1 MNTTHEIDF
10 GTLSWVKKE
19 IDETLNQARQALE
32 AAVENPDDASQLGA
46 CAAHLH
52 QVHGTLQMVELYG
65 AALLAEEMEL
75 IVAALNDGMVAGR
88 DDANEVLMRA
98 ILQLPDYLERLLVGH
113 KDIPLVL
120 MPLLNDLRAARG
132 QNLLSDNVLFSPDI
146 EMPLPLQP
154 RLSDDDATD
163 VCELA
168 RSLRHKY
175 QTGLLAWLRSNNGK
189 DGLAKIADVLTQLEQ
204 AATTSAALRLWW
216 IAGGLVE
223 GLRDDAL
230 VASVAVN
237 QLLGR
242 VDRQIKQV
250 IDAGEP
256 SLAEHCPPEL
266 IRNLLYYIAHAEPVG
281 ERVPAIQQT
290 FRLAELLPREDE
302 IAAARDSIAG
312 RNSALMDT
320 VGAAIKE
327 DLTRIKESLDVFV
340 RNDQRQAADLQ
351 PLGVS
356 LHQVADTLAMLG
368 MGKPRQRLKEQADI
382 IDAIAAGNCPADEER
397 LMSMAGVL
405 VYVDSCLEG
414 LGGGRAV
421 QHDHGAFGGA
431 TDGADSDY
439 REAMGAVLHAAITDV
454 GSIKESVV
462 EFMNG
467 AFEQS
472 HLEGMPGL
480 FNQIRGGMRMLSMHE
495 AARVL
500 DAVGQYVNTRLLAQ
514 SIQPSQAML
523 DDLADAITCIE
534 YYLEGAAQDR
544 INRQSVLDRA
554 RESMARLG
562 CPVAEAEPEAADDE
576 LADDA
581 VAVANEDDRSTDED
595 YEFTAP
601 FVVSDADAGVAQPV
615 ADDVQ
620 MQMPAVADV
629 TPVTAVAKPAPGP
642 AVAEDLDPEIL
653 EIFIEEAGE
662 ELANIT
668 TQLPLW
674 RANPDDTDA
683 LTTLRRSFHTL
694 KGSGRLVGA
703 LLIGEF
709 AWAYES
715 LLNRILDHTI
725 TATDATYRLL
735 DHAVVALPQLIAQL
749 TDGAE
754 PNVDVQMLIEQ
765 AQAMSRG
772 ENPDVSDEAPCVAT
786 LAQEYPADD
795 VIEECIEMPA
805 VVFDEADVSTVAAAE
820 EAVDE
825 PVILAEAVA
834 EVQAPETVEDSVMD
848 PVLLDIFSKESAGH
862 LEDIQAFVDACRT
875 QREGCHPNDKL
886 VRALHTLHGSAHMAG
901 SDAIADL
908 AGDLEKYCKNLRAN
922 QALVPAE
929 GLEVL
934 NDCATAVSAL
944 LAVLNIPGAPRAE
957 TTLLRQRVGAL
968 YELPLILAEQ
978 SGESCAE
985 SPSSC
990 TTEVTDTAQVAEQSA
1005 PETDAEPPVV
1015 DTEPAVEPQ
1024 VTAVVEHIDDVDPE
1038 LLEVFIEEG
1047 EEVLAHSD
1055 ELLQQW
1061 LADQGNHKLVEA
1073 LQREL
1078 HTLKGGARLSGLTA
1092 MGNLSHVVESALAAV
1107 VDGRLKPS
1115 NRLFDVVHMVQDRL
1129 MNMLELARS
1138 QAPMEHATDL
1148 IQEVEELLGKH
1159 LSKAELDADEVP
1171 HVAASEPVDAATP
1184 TLDDE
1189 EDTYALPREPDV
1201 VSLREDR
1208 RSLPRVAH
1216 EQVRV
1221 RADLLDNMVN
1231 YAGEVSIYRSRM
1243 EQQVSGFRFNLTEL
1257 SQTVTRLREQLRKME
1272 IETEAQILF
1281 RYEEAGGNYAD
1292 FDPLEL
1298 DRFSQL
1304 QQLSRSLVET
1314 VGDVTSIQGLFDNLT
1329 RESETLLLQQSRVV
1343 TELQEGLMRTRMV
1356 PFASLAPRLRRIVR
1370 QTCQE
1375 LDKRSELILQG
1386 ADGEMDRTVIDRVLA
1401 PLEHMLR
1408 NAVSHG
1414 IETRAQRR
1422 AKKKNEVG
1430 RITIGMAREG
1440 GEVVLTVA
1448 DDGGGIDLEAIRSK
1462 AKERGLLEDGDEL
1475 SDNDVMQFILE
1486 SGFSTAK
1493 EITQISGRGVGM
1505 DVVNSEI
1512 KQLGGSLHIDSKFG
1526 QGTTFT
1532 VRLPFT
1538 LAISH
1543 ALLVQVAEENYAIP
1557 LSSIEGIV
1565 RLSTDELEKLYTGQ
1579 KGHYKYAG
1587 QSYLVRHLGALFD
1600 FGQPL
1605 MSGGKHK
1612 VPVLLVRSG
1621 DQRVALQVE
1630 GLLGSREI
1638 VVKSVG
1644 PQISSVRGVSG
1655 ATILG
1660 DGRVVL
1666 ILDMA
1671 ALVRMASAQHVRAL
1685 RKAPEQQTAPVKDR
1699 LTVMVVDDSI
1709 TVRKVTTRLL
1719 ERNNMDVITAKDGV
1733 DAVAMLQ
1740 EHMPDIM
1747 LLDVEMPRMDGYE
1760 LATHMRNEDRLRHI
1774 PIIMITSRTGEKHRE
1789 RAMSIG
1795 VNTYLGKPY
1804 LESDLLEHIALL
1816 TGETLAHA

>member
-1 MNTTHEIDF
+1 MNTNHEIDF

-32 AAVENPDDASQLGA
+32 AAVENPDDAGQLGA

-52 QVHGTLQMVELYG
+52 QVYGTLQMVELYG

-75 IVAALNDGMVAGR
+75 IVVALVDGTVAGR

-146 EMPLPLQP
+146 DKPLPIQP
-154 RLSDDDATD
+154 QATHAGDAVD
-163 VCELA
+163 VGALA

-175 QTGLLAWLRSNNGK
+175 QTGLLAWLRNMSGK
-189 DGLAKIADVLTQLEQ
+189 DGLEKIADVLVQLER
-204 AATTSAALRLWW
+204 AAASTASLRLWW
-216 IAGGLVE
+216 IAGGMVE
-223 GLRDDAL
+223 SLRNDGMA
-230 VASVAVN
+230 ASVTVN

-242 VDRQIKQV
+242 VDRQIKQL
-250 IDAGEP
+250 IDAGEE
-256 SLAEHCPPEL
+256 SLEEHCPPEL
-266 IRNLLYYIAHAEPVG
+266 IKNMLYYIAHAEPKG
-281 ERVPAIQQT
+281 ERVPVIQQT
-290 FRLAELLPREDE
+290 FHLAELLPREDE

-320 VGAAIKE
+320 VGAAIKD
-327 DLTRIKESLDVFV
+327 DLARIKESLDVFV
-340 RNDQRQAADLQ
+340 RNEQRQVADLL
-351 PLGVS
+351 PLGAS
-356 LHQVADTLAMLG
+356 LRQVADTLAMLG

-421 QHDHGAFGGA
+421 QSDHGAFGGA

-439 REAMGAVLHAAITDV
+439 REAMGAVLHAAIADIGT
-454 GSIKESVV
+454 IKESVV

-467 AFEQS
+467 AFDRS
-472 HLEGMPGL
+472 HLENTPGL
-480 FNQIRGGMRMLSMHE
+480 FSQIRGGMRMLSMHE

-500 DAVGQYVNTRLLAQ
+500 DAVGLYVNTHLLTEA
-514 SIQPSQAML
+514 IQPSQAML

-534 YYLEGAAQDR
+534 YYLEGASQDR

-562 CPVAEAEPEAADDE
+562 CPVTDAVVEEN
-576 LADDA
+576 ADDA
-581 VAVANEDDRSTDED
+581 ETAVSEEDSSVDDGFEVASTYARSETDED
-595 YEFTAP
+595 MPEAVEHSTEEPVPDVA
-601 FVVSDADAGVAQPV
+601 FVTPV
-615 ADDVQ
+615 A
-620 MQMPAVADV
+620 AVAD
-629 TPVTAVAKPAPGP
+629 TKPAPGP

-662 ELANIT
+662 ELVNIT

-674 RANPDDTDA
+674 RAKPDDSEA
-683 LTTLRRSFHTL
+683 LITLRRSFHTL

-715 LLNRILDHTI
+715 LLNRILDHTV
-725 TATDATYRLL
+725 TATDAAHRLL
-735 DHAVVALPQLIAQL
+735 GHAVVALPQLIAQL
-749 TDGAE
+749 TDAVE
-754 PNVDVQMLIEQ
+754 PNVNVQLLSEQ
-765 AQAMSRG
+765 AHAMSRG
-772 ENPDVSDEAPCVAT
+772 ENPAVTDEVPCVA
-786 LAQEYPADD
+786 ANIQEY
-795 VIEECIEMPA
+795 
-805 VVFDEADVSTVAAAE
+805 TAE

-825 PVILAEAVA
+825 SIDITAIAFDADDVPGIAADVTAIEESATPVEM
-834 EVQAPETVEDSVMD
+834 EEQALENDEDSVMD
-848 PVLLDIFSKESAGH
+848 PVLLEIFSKESAGH
-862 LEDIQAFVDACRT
+862 LEDIQAFIDACRT

-944 LAVLNIPGAPRAE
+944 LAVLNIQGAPRAD
-957 TTLLRQRVGAL
+957 TSLLRQRVGAL
-968 YELPLILAEQ
+968 YELPLIPAEQ
-978 SGESCAE
+978 DSDSCE
-985 SPSSC
+985 
-990 TTEVTDTAQVAEQSA
+990 ESA
-1005 PETDAEPPVV
+1005 PLSTADAS
-1015 DTEPAVEPQ
+1015 DSIQAAEPAVPEPAAAVDTQ
-1024 VTAVVEHIDDVDPE
+1024 PLPASHVSAVVEHIDDVDLE
-1038 LLEVFIEEG
+1038 LLDVFIEEC

-1061 LADQGNHKLVEA
+1061 LSDQSNFKLVEA

-1129 MNMLELARS
+1129 IKMLELARS

-1159 LSKAELDADEVP
+1159 LSNTDLTTDEVA
-1171 HVAASEPVDAATP
+1171 HVAISESVNDAA
-1184 TLDDE
+1184 LADDDE
-1189 EDTYALPREPDV
+1189 NDTYVLPREPDV

-1208 RSLPRVAH
+1208 RSLPRIAH

-1221 RADLLDNMVN
+1221 RADLLDNLVN

-1422 AKKKNEVG
+1422 AKQKNEVG
-1430 RITIGMAREG
+1430 KITISMAREG
-1440 GEVVLTVA
+1440 GEVVLIVA
-1448 DDGGGIDLEAIRSK
+1448 DDGAGIDLDAIRSK
-1462 AKERGLLEDGDEL
+1462 ARERGLLDHSDEL

-1512 KQLGGSLHIDSKFG
+1512 KQLGGSLHIDSRFG
-1526 QGTTFT
+1526 HGTTFT

-1605 MSGGKHK
+1605 LSGGKHK

-1685 RKAPEQQTAPVKDR
+1685 RKAPEEQSAPVKDR

-1719 ERNNMDVITAKDGV
+1719 ERNNMSVITAKDGV

-1740 EHMPDIM
+1740 EHIPDIM

>member
-1 MNTTHEIDF
+1 MNSNHEIDF

-32 AAVENPDDASQLGA
+32 AAVENPDDTSQLGA

-52 QVHGTLQMVELYG
+52 QVHGTLRMVELYG

-75 IVAALNDGMVAGR
+75 IATALVAGTVAAR
-88 DDANEVLMRA
+88 DEANEVLMRA

-132 QNLLSDNVLFSPDI
+132 QTLLSDNVLFSPDI
-146 EMPLPLQP
+146 GLPLPVQP
-154 RLSDDDATD
+154 QTSGAVD
-163 VCELA
+163 VGTLA
-168 RSLRHKY
+168 RSLRHQY
-175 QTGLLAWLRSNNGK
+175 QTGLLAWLRNSNGK
-189 DGLAKIADVLTQLEQ
+189 AGLRNIAEVLTRMER
-204 AATTSAALRLWW
+204 AATIPAALRLWW
-216 IAGGLVE
+216 IAGGVVE
-223 GLRDDAL
+223 ALHDDGLT
-230 VASVAVN
+230 ASFTVN
-237 QLLGR
+237 QLLGQI
-242 VDRQIKQV
+242 DRQIKQV
-250 IDAGEP
+250 IDAGEQ
-256 SLAEHCPPEL
+256 SLDGRCPPEL
-266 IRNLLYYIAHAEPVG
+266 IKNLLYYVAHAEPRG
-281 ERVPAIQQT
+281 ERVPAIQQA
-290 FRLAELLPREDE
+290 FKLVELLPREEE
-302 IAAARDSIAG
+302 IAAARDSMSG
-312 RNSALMDT
+312 RNAALMAT

-340 RNDQRQAADLQ
+340 RNEQRQAADLL
-351 PLGVS
+351 PLGAALS
-356 LHQVADTLAMLG
+356 KLADTLAMLG
-368 MGKPRQRLKEQADI
+368 MGKPRQRLKEQAEV

-397 LMSMAGVL
+397 LMKMASVL

-414 LGGGRAV
+414 LGVGRSVQRHNGGF
-421 QHDHGAFGGA
+421 GAA
-431 TDGADSDY
+431 AEDGADSDY

-454 GSIKESVV
+454 GTIKEAVV
-462 EFMNG
+462 AYMNG

-472 HLEGMPGL
+472 HLEHMLGL
-480 FNQIRGGMRMLSMHE
+480 FNQIKGGMRILSMHE

-500 DAVGQYVNTRLLAQ
+500 DAVGRYVSTRLLAQ
-514 SIQPSQAML
+514 SVQPSQAML

-544 INRQSVLDRA
+544 VNRQSVLERA
-554 RESMARLG
+554 RESMVRLD
-562 CPVAEAEPEAADDE
+562 CPVAAAVVDVSVSGAEADINDSDAAVDQFLDAAAPFAMTATETDMVETRQVEQDPQTEPTAAE
-576 LADDA
+576 A
-581 VAVANEDDRSTDED
+581 VA
-595 YEFTAP
+595 
-601 FVVSDADAGVAQPV
+601 PV
-615 ADDVQ
+615 A
-620 MQMPAVADV
+620 ANK
-629 TPVTAVAKPAPGP
+629 KPAPGP
-642 AVAEDLDPEIL
+642 AVAQDLDPEIL
-653 EIFIEEAGE
+653 EIFIEEATE

-668 TQLPLW
+668 AQLPLW
-674 RANPDDTDA
+674 RANPDDDAA

-703 LLIGEF
+703 LLIGDF

-715 LLNRILDHTI
+715 LLNRVLDHTI
-725 TATDATYRLL
+725 TPTNDTFLLL
-735 DHAVVALPQLIAQL
+735 DHAIAALPELITQL
-749 TDGAE
+749 TDGAV
-754 PNVDVQMLIEQ
+754 PTVDVPLLIEQ
-765 AQAMSRG
+765 SQAMSRG
-772 ENPDVSDEAPCVAT
+772 ENPDVSSETPWVAAPLQKTATDEGV
-786 LAQEYPADD
+786 EEI
-795 VIEECIEMPA
+795 IEIPA
-805 VVFDEADVSTVAAAE
+805 VVCADAEVAAQAVETADASVVDPSVPVAAAP
-820 EAVDE
+820 VQTQDE
-825 PVILAEAVA
+825 P
-834 EVQAPETVEDSVMD
+834 VEDSVMD
-848 PVLLDIFSKESAGH
+848 PVLMEIFSKESAGH
-862 LEDIQAFVDACRT
+862 LEDIHAFIEACRS
-875 QREGCHPNDKL
+875 QREGCHPNERL

-901 SDAIADL
+901 SNGIADL
-908 AGDLEKYCKNLRAN
+908 AGDLEKYCKNLRTH
-922 QALVPAE
+922 QALMPAE

-944 LAVLNIPGAPRAE
+944 LAVLNIPEAPRAD
-957 TTLLRQRVGAL
+957 TSLLRQRVDVL
-968 YELPLILAEQ
+968 YELPMIFAERNDEFCGENPSQ
-978 SGESCAE
+978 SAVAE
-985 SPSSC
+985 SGM
-990 TTEVTDTAQVAEQSA
+990 AAAEKQ
-1005 PETDAEPPVV
+1005 TMAEPA
-1015 DTEPAVEPQ
+1015 AVPR
-1024 VTAVVEHIDDVDPE
+1024 VTTAVAALDDVDLE

-1061 LADQGNHKLVEA
+1061 LADQSNTKLVEA

-1129 MNMLELARS
+1129 VNMLEQARA
-1138 QAPMEHATDL
+1138 QMPMEHAIDL
-1148 IQEVEELLGKH
+1148 IQEVEELLGKQ
-1159 LSKAELDADEVP
+1159 LSKAEMTADDVP
-1171 HVAASEPVDAATP
+1171 HGAVSAADDDAAV
-1184 TLDDE
+1184 
-1189 EDTYALPREPDV
+1189 DTYPLPREPDV

-1208 RSLPRVAH
+1208 RSLPRIAH

-1257 SQTVTRLREQLRKME
+1257 SQTVARLREQLRKME

-1298 DRFSQL
+1298 DRFSHL
-1304 QQLSRSLVET
+1304 QQLSRSLVES

-1375 LDKRSELILQG
+1375 LDKRSELILLG
-1386 ADGEMDRTVIDRVLA
+1386 AEGEMDRTVIDRVLA

-1422 AKKKNEVG
+1422 ANKKHEVG
-1430 RITIGMAREG
+1430 KITIAMAREG

-1448 DDGGGIDLEAIRSK
+1448 DDGGGIDLEAIRGK
-1462 AKERGLLEDGDEL
+1462 AKERGLLVEGDEL

-1526 QGTTFT
+1526 RGTTFT

-1565 RLSTDELEKLYTGQ
+1565 RLSTDELERLYNGQ
-1579 KGHYKYAG
+1579 KGYYKYAG

-1605 MSGGKHK
+1605 LSGGKHK

-1671 ALVRMASAQHVRAL
+1671 ALVRLASAQHVRAL
-1685 RKAPEQQTAPVKDR
+1685 RKAPDEQIAPVKDR

-1719 ERNNMDVITAKDGV
+1719 ERNNMIAITAKDGV

-1774 PIIMITSRTGEKHRE
+1774 PIIMITSRTGEKHRD

-1816 TGETLAHA
+1816 TAETLAHA

>member
-1 MNTTHEIDF
+1 MITNHEIDF

-32 AAVENPDDASQLGA
+32 AAVENPDDASQLSA

-52 QVHGTLQMVELYG
+52 QVHGTLRMVELYG

-75 IVAALNDGMVAGR
+75 IVAALIDGTVAGR

-98 ILQLPDYLERLLVGH
+98 ILQLPDYLERLLIGH

-120 MPLLNDLRAARG
+120 MPLLNDLRTARG
-132 QNLLSDNVLFSPDI
+132 QTLLSDNVLFSPDI
-146 EMPLPLQP
+146 DMPLPVRPQALH
-154 RLSDDDATD
+154 DGDAAGGSA
-163 VCELA
+163 LA
-168 RSLRHKY
+168 RTLRHKY
-175 QTGLLAWLRSNNGK
+175 QTGLLAWLRNNNGK
-189 DGLAKIADVLTQLEQ
+189 AGLEKIADVLAQLEQ
-204 AATTSAALRLWW
+204 AAGTTAALRLWW
-216 IAGGLVE
+216 IAGGVVE
-223 GLRDDAL
+223 AL
-230 VASVAVN
+230 HDEALAASVTVN
-237 QLLGR
+237 QLLGQ

-250 IDAGEP
+250 IDAGES
-256 SLAEHCPPEL
+256 SLDGHCPPEL
-266 IRNLLYYIAHAEPVG
+266 IKNLLYYVAHAEPRG
-281 ERVPAIQQT
+281 ERVPAIQQA
-290 FRLAELLPREDE
+290 FHLAELLPREDE

-312 RNSALMDT
+312 RNTALMET

-340 RNDQRQAADLQ
+340 RNDQRQASDLQ
-351 PLGVS
+351 PLGAS
-356 LHQVADTLAMLG
+356 LRQVADTLAMLG
-368 MGKPRQRLKEQADI
+368 MGKPRQRLKEQAEI

-421 QHDHGAFGGA
+421 QHDHGAFGA
-431 TDGADSDY
+431 AADGADSDY
-439 REAMGAVLHAAITDV
+439 RQAMSAVLHAAITDI
-454 GSIKESVV
+454 GAIKDAVV
-462 EFMNG
+462 AFMNG

-472 HLEGMPGL
+472 HLENTPGL
-480 FNQIRGGMRMLSMHE
+480 FNQIKGGMRMLSMHE

-500 DAVGQYVNTRLLAQ
+500 DAVGQYVSTRLLAQ

-523 DDLADAITCIE
+523 DDLADAITCVE

-562 CPVAEAEPEAADDE
+562 CPVAAAVVDVIADDTE
-576 LADDA
+576 T
-581 VAVANEDDRSTDED
+581 VANDHDYSADE
-595 YEFTAP
+595 FFAPAAP
-601 FVVSDADAGVAQPV
+601 FVMYDEDAGEAQEVDHGIQLETHTPDVVAPV
-615 ADDVQ
+615 
-620 MQMPAVADV
+620 PA
-629 TPVTAVAKPAPGP
+629 AKPAPGP

-653 EIFIEEAGE
+653 EIFIEEVGE
-662 ELANIT
+662 ELVNIT

-674 RANPDDTDA
+674 RANPDASEA

-703 LLIGEF
+703 LLIGDF
-709 AWAYES
+709 AWAFES

-725 TATDATYRLL
+725 TASDTTYRLL
-735 DHAVVALPQLIAQL
+735 DHTVAALPQLITQL
-749 TDGAE
+749 TSGAA
-754 PNVDVQMLIEQ
+754 PSVDVHLLIEQ

-772 ENPDVSDEAPCVAT
+772 ETPDVASAVPCVAA
-786 LAQEYPADD
+786 LPQESATSE
-795 VIEECIEMPA
+795 VIEASIEIPT
-805 VVFDEADVSTVAAAE
+805 VVFDDAE
-820 EAVDE
+820 TIVLTEV
-825 PVILAEAVA
+825 VA
-834 EVQAPETVEDSVMD
+834 ETQASATDEDSFMD

-862 LEDIQAFVDACRT
+862 LEDIQAFIDACRT
-875 QREGCHPNDKL
+875 QREGCHPNEKL

-901 SDAIADL
+901 SEAIADL
-908 AGDLEKYCKNLRAN
+908 AGDLEKYCKTLRTN

-944 LAVLNIPGAPRAE
+944 LAVLNIIGAPRAD
-957 TTLLRQRVGAL
+957 TSLLRQRVSAL
-968 YELPLILAEQ
+968 YELPLILIEQ
-978 SGESCAE
+978 GNESCADNPPLCDAAE
-985 SPSSC
+985 IDATP
-990 TTEVTDTAQVAEQSA
+990 VAEQSA
-1005 PETDAEPPVV
+1005 PEPEPEV
-1015 DTEPAVEPQ
+1015 TMPAV
-1024 VTAVVEHIDDVDPE
+1024 VTAPVAAPRVVAVVAPMDDVDPE

-1061 LADQGNHKLVEA
+1061 LADQSNIKLVEA

-1107 VDGRLKPS
+1107 VDGRLTPS

-1129 MNMLELARS
+1129 INMLELARS

-1159 LSKAELDADEVP
+1159 LSKVELAADDVS
-1171 HVAASEPVDAATP
+1171 HVAVAAPTGDSTP
-1184 TLDDE
+1184 TDDE
-1189 EDTYALPREPDV
+1189 ADTYVLPREPDV

-1208 RSLPRVAH
+1208 RSLPRIAH

-1221 RADLLDNMVN
+1221 RADLLDNLVN

-1257 SQTVTRLREQLRKME
+1257 SQTVARLREQLRKME

-1298 DRFSQL
+1298 DRFSHL
-1304 QQLSRSLVET
+1304 QQLSRSLVES

-1375 LDKRSELILQG
+1375 LDKRSELILLG
-1386 ADGEMDRTVIDRVLA
+1386 AEGEMDRTVIDRVLA

-1422 AKKKNEVG
+1422 SKKKNEVG
-1430 RITIGMAREG
+1430 KITISMAREG

-1448 DDGGGIDLEAIRSK
+1448 DDGGGLDLEAIRGK
-1462 AKERGLLEDGDEL
+1462 AKDRGLLEEGDEL

-1526 QGTTFT
+1526 HGTTFT

-1579 KGHYKYAG
+1579 KGYYKYAG

-1605 MSGGKHK
+1605 LSGGKHK

-1671 ALVRMASAQHVRAL
+1671 ALVRLASAQHVRAL
-1685 RKAPEQQTAPVKDR
+1685 RKAPELQAAPAKER

-1719 ERNNMDVITAKDGV
+1719 ERNNMTVITAKDGV
-1733 DAVAMLQ
+1733 DAVAVLQ

-1774 PIIMITSRTGEKHRE
+1774 PIIMITSRTGEKHRQ